1 MPHTRETRKTKMA
14 RESLVM
20 AERTPHVAAEQESE
34 PVVIKHE
41 GSEVVLRLDDGED
54 LRFDRKE
61 LRAALDRTA

>member
-1 MPHTRETRKTKMA
+1 MA

-20 AERTPHVAAEQESE
+20 AERTPRAAAEQESE

-41 GSEVVLRLDDGED
+41 GAEVVLRLDDGED

-61 LRAALDRTA
+61 LRTALDRAA